1 MNVKSMEEFEVI
13 FDGKVKF
20 EQLQRVPKPNLAQ
33 SGLLSCLGCLNGSYT
48 PAIIMHGSE
57 GIIGHKAKQKLGG

>member
-1 MNVKSMEEFEVI
+1 MI

-20 EQLQRVPKPNLAQ
+20 EQLPRVPKPNLAQ
-33 SGLLSCLGCLNGSYT
+33 SGLLGCLNGSYT